1 MEKINRRNA
10 MGILAR
16 WSAGSFIPFS
26 WILEGCT
33 YGSSLSLFNKEY
45 QSLLGAIVEIILPET
60 DESPGAKEANVQ
72 YFIALIVEDCYEIEN
87 KDRILVGLNQLLKDG
102 FLDFSAQ
109 KKYEVIE
116 QLDIV
121 ANSSTQKIPHY
132 FKDLKSLT
140 QWGYFS
146 SKIGITKGLRYNP
159 IPEYYKGCVPYNG
172 EIAWYS

>member
-60 DESPGAKEANVQ
+60 D
-72 YFIALIVEDCYEIEN
+72 YEIEN

-116 QLDIV
+116 QLDIE
-121 ANSSTQKIPHY
+121 ANSATQKIPHY

-159 IPEYYKGCVPYNG
+159 IPGYYKGCVPYNG
-172 EIAWYS
+172 EIAWY

>member
-10 MGILAR
+10 MWILAR

-26 WILEGCT
+26 FILEGCT
-33 YGSSLSLFNKEY
+33 YGSSISLFNKEY

-60 DESPGAKEANVQ
+60 SESPGAKEANVQ

-109 KKYEVIE
+109 KKI
-116 QLDIV
+116 
-121 ANSSTQKIPHY
+121 
-132 FKDLKSLT
+132 
-140 QWGYFS
+140 
-146 SKIGITKGLRYNP
+146 
-159 IPEYYKGCVPYNG
+159 
-172 EIAWYS
+172 

>member
-26 WILEGCT
+26 WLVQGCS
-33 YGSSLSLFNKEY
+33 YSSNPSLFNEEY
-45 QSLLGAIVEIILPET
+45 QLLLADIVEIILPET
-60 DESPGAKEANVQ
+60 DASPGAKEAKVHH
-72 YFIALIVEDCYEIEN
+72 FIALIAEDCYGIER
-87 KDRILVGLNQLLKDG
+87 KDRIIVGLNQLLGDA
-102 FLDFSAQ
+102 FLDYSSE

-116 QLDIV
+116 QLDEE
-121 ANSSTQKIPHY
+121 ATAATHKIPHY

-146 SKIGITKGLRYNP
+146 SKIGIMEGLRYNP
-159 IPEYYKGCVPYNG
+159 IPGYYKGCIPYNG
-172 EIAWYS
+172 EIAWY

>member
-1 MEKINRRNA
+1 MEKIARRNA
-10 MGILAR
+10 MAILAR

-26 WILEGCT
+26 WILDGCT
-33 YGSSLSLFNKEY
+33 YGNSISLFNKEY

-60 DESPGAKEANVQ
+60 DESPGAKEANVH

-109 KKYEVIE
+109 KKHKEIE
-116 QLDIV
+116 QLDKE
-121 ANSSTQKIPHY
+121 ASSASHKILHY
-132 FKDLKSLT
+132 FKDIKSLT

-146 SKIGITKGLRYNP
+146 SKIGITEGLRYNP
-159 IPEYYKGCVPYNG
+159 IPGYYKGCVPYNG
-172 EIAWYS
+172 EISWY